1 MSKSF
6 DTGFLVMTTEFAVCF
21 RQPPATMDPG
31 HGTPA
36 GRKEQKMEIAV
47 QIRKHRTESG
57 LSQKD
62 LADKIYVTRQTVSN
76 WENGKS
82 YPDIQSLLL
91 LSQLFGVTVDQL
103 IKGDLETMKQE
114 ISQEAVDTFNRESRI
129 FAAMCIVSAVTFI
142 PAAALGFSRNQWW
155 VLGLWV
161 FLYGL
166 TMHEAFRVEKLKKN
180 HNLHTYREIV
190 AYSEGR
196 TLEELEAAEER
207 GKRPYQAVF
216 KVLAGAAVGVLLAAL
231 AIWVA
236 EFFGG

>member
-1 MSKSF
+1 
-6 DTGFLVMTTEFAVCF
+6 
-21 RQPPATMDPG
+21 
-31 HGTPA
+31 
-36 GRKEQKMEIAV
+36 MEIAV

-236 EFFGG
+236 GFFGG

>member
-1 MSKSF
+1 
-6 DTGFLVMTTEFAVCF
+6 
-21 RQPPATMDPG
+21 
-31 HGTPA
+31 
-36 GRKEQKMEIAV
+36 MEIAV

-62 LADKIYVTRQTVSN
+62 LAEKVYVTRQTVSS

-91 LSQLFGVTVDQL
+91 LSQLFGVSVDQL

-114 ISQEAVDTFNRESRI
+114 ISQEAVDSFNRESRV
-129 FAAMCIVSAVTFI
+129 FAALCFLSAVTFI
-142 PAAALGFSRNQWW
+142 PAAALGLSRNQWW

-161 FLYGL
+161 CLCGL
-166 TMHEAFRVEKLKKN
+166 TMYVAFRVEKLKKN

-231 AIWVA
+231 AILVA
-236 EFFGG
+236 GFLGG

>member
-1 MSKSF
+1 
-6 DTGFLVMTTEFAVCF
+6 
-21 RQPPATMDPG
+21 
-31 HGTPA
+31 
-36 GRKEQKMEIAV
+36 MEIAV

-114 ISQEAVDTFNRESRI
+114 ISQEAVDSFNRESRI

-196 TLEELEAAEER
+196 SLEELEAAEER

-236 EFFGG
+236 GFFGG

>member
-1 MSKSF
+1 
-6 DTGFLVMTTEFAVCF
+6 
-21 RQPPATMDPG
+21 
-31 HGTPA
+31 
-36 GRKEQKMEIAV
+36 MEIAV

-142 PAAALGFSRNQWW
+142 PAAALALARDQWW
-155 VLGLWV
+155 AIALWV
-161 FLYGL
+161 IMYAV
-166 TMHEAFRVEKLKKN
+166 TMYEAFQVEKLKKN
-180 HNLHTYREIV
+180 QNLHTYREIV

-196 TLEELEAAEER
+196 SLEELEAAEER

-236 EFFGG
+236 GFFGG

>member
-1 MSKSF
+1 
-6 DTGFLVMTTEFAVCF
+6 
-21 RQPPATMDPG
+21 
-31 HGTPA
+31 
-36 GRKEQKMEIAV
+36 MEIAV

-155 VLGLWV
+155 VLGVWV

-180 HNLHTYREIV
+180 QNLHTYREIV

-196 TLEELEAAEER
+196 SLEELEAAEER

-236 EFFGG
+236 GFFGG

>member
-1 MSKSF
+1 
-6 DTGFLVMTTEFAVCF
+6 
-21 RQPPATMDPG
+21 
-31 HGTPA
+31 
-36 GRKEQKMEIAV
+36 MEIAA
-47 QIRKHRTESG
+47 QIRKHRQQAG
-57 LSQKD
+57 LSQEQ
-62 LADKIYVTRQTVSN
+62 LAQNIYVTRQTVSN
-76 WENGKS
+76 WETGKS
-82 YPDIQSLLL
+82 YPDIHSLLL
-91 LSQLFGVTVDQL
+91 LSSLFDVTVDQL
-103 IKGDLETMKQE
+103 IKGDIETMKQE
-114 ISQEAVDTFNRESRI
+114 ISQEAVDSFNRESRI

-142 PAAALGFSRNQWW
+142 PAAALGLSRNQWW

-166 TMHEAFRVEKLKKN
+166 TMYEAFRVEKLKKN

-216 KVLAGAAVGVLLAAL
+216 NVLASAAVGVLLAAL

-236 EFFGG
+236 GFLGG